1 MTLLT
6 YNASF
11 LSYKYMH
18 TILLRSHA
26 NNYNS
31 CLFTVFDSASFMD
44 IFYLFAKEAWWKK
57 NN

>member
-1 MTLLT
+1 MCLFMTLLT

-44 IFYLFAKEAWWKK
+44 IFYLFAKEA
-57 NN
+57 